1 MKYRL
6 LKEAALREM
15 MEEEEGVSHA
25 SQSRR
30 NRLLKEWG
38 RVDSMYA
45 VSFYGDSMDPHPI
58 VIKVEA
64 DDEQT
69 ALEMAVAKLEKE
81 YDGACLGNP
90 YDENNGHDDMSDDYE
105 MEVDAT
111 MYGASHPWYVN
122 PQLIRIKEIG
132 PVGG

>member
-1 MKYRL
+1 MKYKL

-15 MEEEEGVSHA
+15 MKEEGISHA

-45 VSFYGDSMDPHPI
+45 VSFCGDSMDPHPI

-64 DDEQT
+64 NDEQT

-81 YDGACLGNP
+81 YDGACLANP
-90 YDENNGHDDMSDDYE
+90 YDEDNEDGDTPDDYK
-105 MEVDAT
+105 MEVDGT
-111 MYGASHPWYVN
+111 MYGASQPWYVN
-122 PQLIRIKEIG
+122 PQLIHIKEI
-132 PVGG
+132 